1 MTAKKVNT
9 NDLILIGTAEM
20 IVDKSLSDGEEHSE
34 ISDVIK
40 AIGSLT
46 LSRDESRNILET
58 YIANNLNKTKEGEL
72 I

>member
-20 IVDKSLSDGEEHSE
+20 IVDKNLSEGGTDEE
-34 ISDVIK
+34 IDNVIK

-58 YIANNLNKTKEGEL
+58 YIANNLNKTKEGE
-72 I
+72 

>member
-20 IVDKSLSDGEEHSE
+20 IVDKNLSEGGTDEE
-34 ISDVIK
+34 IDNVIK

-58 YIANNLNKTKEGEL
+58 YIANSLNRTKEGEL

>member
-20 IVDKSLSDGEEHSE
+20 IVDKNLSEGGTDEE
-34 ISDVIK
+34 IDNVIK